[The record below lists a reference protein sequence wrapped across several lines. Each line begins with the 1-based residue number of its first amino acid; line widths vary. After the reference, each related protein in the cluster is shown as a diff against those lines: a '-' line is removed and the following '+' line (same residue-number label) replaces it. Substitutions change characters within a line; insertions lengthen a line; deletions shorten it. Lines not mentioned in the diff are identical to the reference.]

1 MYFLIPCQKICR
13 NLNIFITLYSI
24 FGFLLCI
31 SFFSTSYCAGLKVAN
46 SLSSYTSKSPNI
58 KKNEQE
64 TIFHKIISGKIPS
77 TKVWEDDE
85 VYAFRDINPV
95 AKTHIIVIPK
105 KMNGLNMLSSAKE
118 EHIPILGKLL
128 YAVSLI
134 AKQEKLDKGYRV
146 VINCNKQGCQS
157 VPYLHLHLIGGEQL
171 GWPPTG
177 K

>member
-1 MYFLIPCQKICR
+1 MSDEEKKAQK
-13 NLNIFITLYSI
+13 LNI
-24 FGFLLCI
+24 
-31 SFFSTSYCAGLKVAN
+31 
-46 SLSSYTSKSPNI
+46 
-58 KKNEQE
+58 NEQE

-95 AKTHIIVIPK
+95 AKTHILVIPK
-105 KMNGLNMLSSAKE
+105 KMNGLDMLSSAKE

>member
-1 MYFLIPCQKICR
+1 MSEEEKKAQ
-13 NLNIFITLYSI
+13 NLNI
-24 FGFLLCI
+24 
-31 SFFSTSYCAGLKVAN
+31 
-46 SLSSYTSKSPNI
+46 
-58 KKNEQE
+58 NEQE

-95 AKTHIIVIPK
+95 AKTHILVIPK
-105 KMNGLNMLSSAKE
+105 KMNGLDMLSSAKE

>member
-1 MYFLIPCQKICR
+1 MSDEEKMAQK
-13 NLNIFITLYSI
+13 LNI
-24 FGFLLCI
+24 
-31 SFFSTSYCAGLKVAN
+31 
-46 SLSSYTSKSPNI
+46 
-58 KKNEQE
+58 NEQE

-85 VYAFRDINPV
+85 VYSFRDIHPV

>member
-1 MYFLIPCQKICR
+1 MSDEEKKAQK
-13 NLNIFITLYSI
+13 LNI
-24 FGFLLCI
+24 
-31 SFFSTSYCAGLKVAN
+31 
-46 SLSSYTSKSPNI
+46 
-58 KKNEQE
+58 NEQE

-105 KMNGLNMLSSAKE
+105 KMNGLDMLSSAKE

>member
-1 MYFLIPCQKICR
+1 MSDEEKKAQK
-13 NLNIFITLYSI
+13 LNI
-24 FGFLLCI
+24 
-31 SFFSTSYCAGLKVAN
+31 
-46 SLSSYTSKSPNI
+46 
-58 KKNEQE
+58 NEQE

-95 AKTHIIVIPK
+95 AKTHILVIPK

-146 VINCNKQGCQS
+146 VINCDKHGCQS

>member
-1 MYFLIPCQKICR
+1 MSDEEKKAQK
-13 NLNIFITLYSI
+13 LNI
-24 FGFLLCI
+24 
-31 SFFSTSYCAGLKVAN
+31 
-46 SLSSYTSKSPNI
+46 
-58 KKNEQE
+58 NEQE

-95 AKTHIIVIPK
+95 AKTHILVIPK
-105 KMNGLNMLSSAKE
+105 KMNGLDMLSSAKE

-171 GWPPTG
+171 GWPPT
-177 K
+177 

>member
-1 MYFLIPCQKICR
+1 
-13 NLNIFITLYSI
+13 
-24 FGFLLCI
+24 
-31 SFFSTSYCAGLKVAN
+31 
-46 SLSSYTSKSPNI
+46 
-58 KKNEQE
+58 
-64 TIFHKIISGKIPS
+64 
-77 TKVWEDDE
+77 
-85 VYAFRDINPV
+85 
-95 AKTHIIVIPK
+95 
-105 KMNGLNMLSSAKE
+105 MNGLNMLSSAKE

>member
-1 MYFLIPCQKICR
+1 MSDEEKKAQK
-13 NLNIFITLYSI
+13 LNI
-24 FGFLLCI
+24 
-31 SFFSTSYCAGLKVAN
+31 
-46 SLSSYTSKSPNI
+46 
-58 KKNEQE
+58 NEQE

>member
-1 MYFLIPCQKICR
+1 MSEEEKKAQ
-13 NLNIFITLYSI
+13 NLNI
-24 FGFLLCI
+24 
-31 SFFSTSYCAGLKVAN
+31 
-46 SLSSYTSKSPNI
+46 
-58 KKNEQE
+58 NEQE

-85 VYAFRDINPV
+85 IYAFRDINPV
-95 AKTHIIVIPK
+95 AKTHILVIPK
-105 KMNGLNMLSSAKE
+105 KMNGLDMLSSAKE

-146 VINCNKQGCQS
+146 VINCDKQGCQS

>member
-1 MYFLIPCQKICR
+1 MSEEEKKAQ
-13 NLNIFITLYSI
+13 NLNI
-24 FGFLLCI
+24 
-31 SFFSTSYCAGLKVAN
+31 
-46 SLSSYTSKSPNI
+46 
-58 KKNEQE
+58 NEQE

-85 VYAFRDINPV
+85 VYSFRDIHPV

-157 VPYLHLHLIGGEQL
+157 VPYLHLHLIGGQQL
-171 GWPPTG
+171 GWPPG
-177 K
+177 V

>member
-1 MYFLIPCQKICR
+1 MSDEEKKAQK
-13 NLNIFITLYSI
+13 LNI
-24 FGFLLCI
+24 
-31 SFFSTSYCAGLKVAN
+31 
-46 SLSSYTSKSPNI
+46 
-58 KKNEQE
+58 NEQE

-95 AKTHIIVIPK
+95 AKTHILVIPK

-146 VINCNKQGCQS
+146 VINCDKQGCQS

>member
-1 MYFLIPCQKICR
+1 MSDEEKKAQK
-13 NLNIFITLYSI
+13 LNI
-24 FGFLLCI
+24 
-31 SFFSTSYCAGLKVAN
+31 
-46 SLSSYTSKSPNI
+46 
-58 KKNEQE
+58 NEQE

-85 VYAFRDINPV
+85 VYSFRDIHPV

>member
-1 MYFLIPCQKICR
+1 MSEEEKKAQK
-13 NLNIFITLYSI
+13 LN
-24 FGFLLCI
+24 
-31 SFFSTSYCAGLKVAN
+31 
-46 SLSSYTSKSPNI
+46 PNE
-58 KKNEQE
+58 KE
-64 TIFHKIISGKIPS
+64 TIFHKILSGKIPS

-85 VYAFRDINPV
+85 VYSFRDINPV

-146 VINCNKQGCQS
+146 VINCDKQGCQS
-157 VPYLHLHLIGGEQL
+157 VPYLHLHLIGGQQL
-171 GWPPTG
+171 GWPPNG

>member
-1 MYFLIPCQKICR
+1 M
-13 NLNIFITLYSI
+13 
-24 FGFLLCI
+24 
-31 SFFSTSYCAGLKVAN
+31 
-46 SLSSYTSKSPNI
+46 

-95 AKTHIIVIPK
+95 AKTHILVIPK

>member
-1 MYFLIPCQKICR
+1 MSEEEKKAQ
-13 NLNIFITLYSI
+13 NLNI
-24 FGFLLCI
+24 
-31 SFFSTSYCAGLKVAN
+31 
-46 SLSSYTSKSPNI
+46 
-58 KKNEQE
+58 NEQE

-85 VYAFRDINPV
+85 VYSFRDIHPV

-171 GWPPTG
+171 GWTTTG

>member
-1 MYFLIPCQKICR
+1 MSDEGKKAQK
-13 NLNIFITLYSI
+13 LNI
-24 FGFLLCI
+24 
-31 SFFSTSYCAGLKVAN
+31 
-46 SLSSYTSKSPNI
+46 
-58 KKNEQE
+58 NEQE

-85 VYAFRDINPV
+85 VYSFRDIHPV

-105 KMNGLNMLSSAKE
+105 KMNGLDMLSSAKE